1 MIKEEDYSIF
11 NKEILGGIKEAVER
25 GESLKDVMMTFYQ
38 AGYDKGEI
46 ENAAR
51 EFLNEQN
58 QRLQI
63 NMPSSNSTS
72 PVVQSQKKQEQKKN
86 TNKKVKFN
94 YFSTQDKPL
103 EASKPTKSPIKKLP
117 FIGKISSQ
125 PKQKVS
131 AYGTVKKPKIPKSNA
146 LTITLAI
153 ILFLL
158 LGVLLVVFVYK
169 GAFVNFIN
177 GLFG

>member
-25 GESLKDVMMTFYQ
+25 GESLKDAMMTFYQ
-38 AGYDKGEI
+38 AGYGKVEI

-51 EFLNEQN
+51 EFLDEQN
-58 QRLQI
+58 KSPQI
-63 NMPSSNSTS
+63 NMPSSNSTL
-72 PVVQSQKKQEQKKN
+72 PGVQSQKEQEQKKT
-86 TNKKVKFN
+86 TNKKVAFN
-94 YFSTQDKPL
+94 HLPTQGNSPESPKP
-103 EASKPTKSPIKKLP
+103 ASNPVKKLP
-117 FIGKISSQ
+117 SLGRIPPQSQ
-125 PKQKVS
+125 QKVS
-131 AYGTVKKPKIPKSNA
+131 AYGTAKKPKIPKSNA

-169 GAFVNFIN
+169 EAFVNFVN
-177 GLFG
+177 SLFG